1 MGKITNIALAEWMSR
16 RILEI
21 LDKTAMTIAG
31 LANFSEI
38 PESRLQRYCNKNS
51 AISVEAVA
59 KLCDALS
66 IPMTHFFDESIPLK
80 IATDAP
86 SNYGRF
92 RTKYFPLDRKFFTD
106 EVADKNQLQTTQN
119 LDHRYQRESVMQ
131 LIFDSDY
138 FQDPRTIEQVI
149 AAIEKA
155 YQITFK
161 SERIAS
167 LLRKY
172 VAEGYLE
179 RKVLPRGF
187 SRSRQ
192 YTYCRTSKKQQIA
205 AEGEIAIIERTNVLN
220 R

>member
-1 MGKITNIALAEWMSR
+1 M
-16 RILEI
+16 
-21 LDKTAMTIAG
+21 
-31 LANFSEI
+31 
-38 PESRLQRYCNKNS
+38 
-51 AISVEAVA
+51 
-59 KLCDALS
+59 
-66 IPMTHFFDESIPLK
+66 
-80 IATDAP
+80 
-86 SNYGRF
+86 
-92 RTKYFPLDRKFFTD
+92 
-106 EVADKNQLQTTQN
+106 QN

-138 FQDPRTIEQVI
+138 FQHPRTIEQVI
-149 AAIEKA
+149 AAIEKT

-192 YTYCRTSKKQQIA
+192 YTYYRTSKKQQIA
-205 AEGEIAIIERTNVLN
+205 AKEEIAVIERTNVLN

>member
-1 MGKITNIALAEWMSR
+1 MGKITNTALAEWMSL

-21 LDKTAMTIAG
+21 LDQTSMTLAG

-51 AISVEAVA
+51 TISVEAVA

-66 IPMTHFFDESIPLK
+66 IPMTQFFDESTPLR
-80 IATDAP
+80 IETGAH
-86 SNYGRF
+86 SNVDLF
-92 RTKYFPLDRKFFTD
+92 KTKFFPLGKKFFTD
-106 EVADKNQLQTTQN
+106 EVTDKNQLQRTQN
-119 LDHRYQRESVMQ
+119 LDHRYQPESVMQ

-138 FQDPRTIEQVI
+138 FQHPRSIEQVI
-149 AAIEKA
+149 AAVEKT

-205 AEGEIAIIERTNVLN
+205 AKEEIAVIERTNVLN

>member
-1 MGKITNIALAEWMSR
+1 MALAEWMSI

-21 LDKTAMTIAG
+21 LDKTSMTLAG

-38 PESRLQRYCNKNS
+38 PESRLQSYCNKNS
-51 AISVEAVA
+51 TISVEAVA
-59 KLCDALS
+59 QLCDSLS
-66 IPMTHFFDESIPLK
+66 IPMAHFFDESMPLR
-80 IATDAP
+80 IATGAH
-86 SNYGRF
+86 SNFGRF
-92 RTKYFPLDRKFFTD
+92 RTKFFPLGKKLFTD
-106 EVADKNQLQTTQN
+106 EVTDKNQLQTTRK
-119 LDHRYQRESVMQ
+119 LDHRYQRESVMR

-138 FQDPRTIEQVI
+138 FQDPRTIEQIITAV
-149 AAIEKA
+149 EKA

-161 SERIAS
+161 TERITS

-205 AEGEIAIIERTNVLN
+205 AKEEIAVIERTHVLI

>member
-1 MGKITNIALAEWMSR
+1 MGKITNMALAEWMSI

-21 LDKTAMTIAG
+21 LDKTSMTLAG

-38 PESRLQRYCNKNS
+38 PESRLQSYCNKNS
-51 AISVEAVA
+51 TISVEAVA
-59 KLCDALS
+59 QLCDSLS
-66 IPMTHFFDESIPLK
+66 IPMAHFFDESMPLR
-80 IATDAP
+80 IATGAH
-86 SNYGRF
+86 SNFGRF
-92 RTKYFPLDRKFFTD
+92 RTKFFPLGKKLFTD
-106 EVADKNQLQTTQN
+106 EVTDKNQLQTTRK
-119 LDHRYQRESVMQ
+119 LDHRYQRESVMR

-138 FQDPRTIEQVI
+138 FQDPRTIEQIITAV
-149 AAIEKA
+149 EKA

-161 SERIAS
+161 AERITS

-192 YTYCRTSKKQQIA
+192 YTYCRTSNKRQIA
-205 AEGEIAIIERTNVLN
+205 AKEEIAVIERTHVLI

>member
-1 MGKITNIALAEWMSR
+1 M
-16 RILEI
+16 
-21 LDKTAMTIAG
+21 
-31 LANFSEI
+31 
-38 PESRLQRYCNKNS
+38 
-51 AISVEAVA
+51 
-59 KLCDALS
+59 
-66 IPMTHFFDESIPLK
+66 
-80 IATDAP
+80 
-86 SNYGRF
+86 
-92 RTKYFPLDRKFFTD
+92 
-106 EVADKNQLQTTQN
+106 QN

-138 FQDPRTIEQVI
+138 FQHPRSIEQVI
-149 AAIEKA
+149 AAIEKT

-179 RKVLPRGF
+179 RKVLPPGF

-205 AEGEIAIIERTNVLN
+205 AKEEIAVIERTNILN

>member
-1 MGKITNIALAEWMSR
+1 MGKITNIALAEWVSM

-21 LDKTAMTIAG
+21 LDKTSMTLAG
-31 LANFSEI
+31 LANFCEI
-38 PESRLQRYCNKNS
+38 PESRLQSYCHKNS

-59 KLCDALS
+59 TLCEALS
-66 IPMTHFFDESIPLK
+66 IPMPQFFDRSISLR
-80 IATDAP
+80 IETGAH
-86 SNYGRF
+86 SNVGRF
-92 RTKYFPLDRKFFTD
+92 RTKFFPLGKKFFTD
-106 EVADKNQLQTTQN
+106 EVTDKYQLQRTQN

-131 LIFDSDY
+131 LIFNSDY
-138 FQDPRTIEQVI
+138 FNDPRTIEQVI
-149 AAIEKA
+149 ADLEKA
-155 YQITFK
+155 YQITLK
-161 SERIAS
+161 VERITS

-205 AEGEIAIIERTNVLN
+205 AKEEIAVIERTNVLN

>member
-1 MGKITNIALAEWMSR
+1 MGKITNIALAEWMSI

-21 LDKTAMTIAG
+21 LDQTSMTLAG

-38 PESRLQRYCNKNS
+38 PESRLQSYCNKNS
-51 AISVEAVA
+51 TISVEAVA

-66 IPMTHFFDESIPLK
+66 IPMTQFFDESIPLR
-80 IATDAP
+80 ITTDAH
-86 SNYGRF
+86 SNFGRF
-92 RTKYFPLDRKFFTD
+92 RTKFFPLGKKFFTD
-106 EVADKNQLQTTQN
+106 EVTDKNQLQTTQN

-138 FQDPRTIEQVI
+138 FKDSRTIEQVI
-149 AAIEKA
+149 AAVEKT

-192 YTYCRTSKKQQIA
+192 YTYCRTSKKRQIA
-205 AEGEIAIIERTNVLN
+205 AKGEIAVIERTNVLN

>member
-1 MGKITNIALAEWMSR
+1 MGKITNIALAEWMSM

-21 LDKTAMTIAG
+21 LDKTSMTLAG
-31 LANFSEI
+31 LANFTEI
-38 PESRLQRYCNKNS
+38 SESRLQSYFHKNS
-51 AISVEAVA
+51 TISVEAVA
-59 KLCDALS
+59 KLCDSLS
-66 IPMTHFFDESIPLK
+66 ISMPHFFDASIPLK
-80 IATDAP
+80 IATDAH
-86 SNYGRF
+86 SNFGRF
-92 RTKYFPLDRKFFTD
+92 RTKYFPLGKKFFID
-106 EVADKNQLQTTQN
+106 EVMDKNQVQTTKD

-149 AAIEKA
+149 AAIENT

-161 SERIAS
+161 SERITS

-187 SRSRQ
+187 RRSRQ

-205 AEGEIAIIERTNVLN
+205 TKEEIAVIERTNVLN

>member
-1 MGKITNIALAEWMSR
+1 MGKITNIVLAEWMSM

-21 LDKTAMTIAG
+21 LDKTLMTLAG
-31 LANFSEI
+31 LANFSELS
-38 PESRLQRYCNKNS
+38 ESRLQRYLHKNS
-51 AISVEAVA
+51 TISVEAVA
-59 KLCDALS
+59 KLCDSLS
-66 IPMTHFFDESIPLK
+66 IPMAHFFDKSMPLR
-80 IATDAP
+80 IATDAH
-86 SNYGRF
+86 SNFGRF
-92 RTKYFPLDRKFFTD
+92 RTKFFPLDKKFFKD
-106 EVADKNQLQTTQN
+106 EVTEKNQLKTTQK
-119 LDHRYQRESVMQ
+119 LDHRHQRESVIH

-149 AAIEKA
+149 ATAEKA

-161 SERIAS
+161 VDRIAS

-192 YTYCRTSKKQQIA
+192 YTYCRTSKKRQIA
-205 AEGEIAIIERTNVLN
+205 AKEEIAVIERTNVLS

>member
-1 MGKITNIALAEWMSR
+1 MGKITNTALAEWMSL

-21 LDKTAMTIAG
+21 LDQTAMTLAG

-51 AISVEAVA
+51 TISVEAVA

-66 IPMTHFFDESIPLK
+66 IPMTQFFDESTPLR
-80 IATDAP
+80 IETGAH
-86 SNYGRF
+86 SNVDLF
-92 RTKYFPLDRKFFTD
+92 KTKFFPLGKKFFTD
-106 EVADKNQLQTTQN
+106 EVTDKNQLQRMQN
-119 LDHRYQRESVMQ
+119 LDHRYQRES
-131 LIFDSDY
+131 
-138 FQDPRTIEQVI
+138 RTIEQVI
-149 AAIEKA
+149 AAVEKT

-179 RKVLPRGF
+179 RTVLPRGF

-205 AEGEIAIIERTNVLN
+205 AKEEITVIERTNVLN